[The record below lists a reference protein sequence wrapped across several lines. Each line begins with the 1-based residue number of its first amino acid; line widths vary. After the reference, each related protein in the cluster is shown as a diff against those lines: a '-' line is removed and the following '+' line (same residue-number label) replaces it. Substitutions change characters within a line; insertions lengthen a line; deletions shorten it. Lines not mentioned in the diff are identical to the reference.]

1 MNSGSD
7 DMAEYEAIARSVQH
21 YIDGAR
27 AGNGATMKVAF
38 HDDAQIFGFASDGLF
53 AAPIQQ
59 LFDRVDKTGP
69 APDTQARIASIE
81 IANTVATVR
90 LELDRWAG
98 RRFTDFF
105 TLLKIDGTWTIM
117 NKVFHLHSPS

>member
-21 YIDGAR
+21 YVDGAR
-27 AGNGATMKVAF
+27 AGSGARMKVAF

-90 LELDRWAG
+90 LELDQWAG

-117 NKVFHLHSPS
+117 NKVFHLHNSS

>member
-21 YIDGAR
+21 YLDGAR
-27 AGNGATMKVAF
+27 AGSGATMKAAF

-53 AAPIQQ
+53 AAPIQE

-90 LELDRWAG
+90 LELDQWAG

-117 NKVFHLHSPS
+117 NKVFHLHKPS

>member
-27 AGNGATMKVAF
+27 AGSGATMKVAF

-90 LELDRWAG
+90 LELDQWAG

-117 NKVFHLHSPS
+117 NKVFYLHNPS

>member
-27 AGNGATMKVAF
+27 AGSGATMAVAF

-53 AAPIQQ
+53 AAPIQE

-81 IANTVATVR
+81 IADTVATVR
-90 LELDRWAG
+90 LELDQWAG

>member
-27 AGNGATMKVAF
+27 AGSGATMKVAF

-90 LELDRWAG
+90 LELDQWAG
-98 RRFTDFF
+98 RRFTDLF

-117 NKVFHLHSPS
+117 NKVFHLHNPS

>member
-27 AGNGATMKVAF
+27 AGSGATMKVAF

-59 LFDRVDKTGP
+59 LFDRVDTTGP

-90 LELDRWAG
+90 LELDQWAG
-98 RRFTDFF
+98 RRFTDLF

>member
-27 AGNGATMKVAF
+27 AGSGATMEVAF

-53 AAPIQQ
+53 AAPIQE

-81 IANTVATVR
+81 IADTVATVR
-90 LELDRWAG
+90 LELDQWAG